1 MKLKRVYMWR
11 GFLVAPLLV
20 FSLGCF
26 FGEYENDVVIW
37 PLGILLFLAGW
48 TIRIWAQKHLGYRL
62 KVKRSL
68 TSSGPYAL
76 VRNPIYIGNTLLIVA
91 AVVASEVLWM
101 IPLTLLWCAAVY
113 SLVVRYEERHL
124 AEKYGEAYLSYLTAV
139 PRWLPRFANPATSSY
154 LQAPLRQAVL
164 AELCV
169 LLVMGLPL
177 VKEIFIA
184 PWIE

>member
-1 MKLKRVYMWR
+1 VKLKRVYMWR
-11 GFLVAPLLV
+11 GFLVAPPLV

-26 FGEYENDVVIW
+26 FGEYENDIVIW

-76 VRNPIYIGNTLLIVA
+76 LRNPIYIGNTLLILA
-91 AVVASEVLWM
+91 AVVTSEVLWM

-124 AEKYGEAYLSYLTAV
+124 AEKYGEAYLSYVTAV
-139 PRWLPRFANPATSSY
+139 PRWLPRFASPAASSHV
-154 LQAPLRQAVL
+154 QVPLRQAVR

-169 LLVMGLPL
+169 LLIMGLPL
-177 VKEIFIA
+177 LKEIFIA